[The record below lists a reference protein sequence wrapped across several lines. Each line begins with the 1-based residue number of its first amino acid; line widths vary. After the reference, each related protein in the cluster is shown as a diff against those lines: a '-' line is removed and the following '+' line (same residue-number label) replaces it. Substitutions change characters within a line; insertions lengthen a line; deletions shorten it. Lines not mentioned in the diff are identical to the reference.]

1 MITDTFPYCQ
11 ATQRQVKA
19 GRSPC
24 GSQRRRCPQ
33 CQRRYTEEPG
43 ENGYPETL
51 RPQAARMYVD
61 GMNYRR
67 IGRHLGVDHK
77 SVMNWVKAYT
87 DQLPEAAVPDDVNNA
102 EMDELYTFVGQK
114 KTGSTS

>member
-1 MITDTFPYCQ
+1 
-11 ATQRQVKA
+11 
-19 GRSPC
+19 
-24 GSQRRRCPQ
+24 
-33 CQRRYTEEPG
+33 
-43 ENGYPETL
+43 
-51 RPQAARMYVD
+51 MYVD

-87 DQLPEAAVPDDVNNA
+87 DQLPAAALPDDVNNA
-102 EMDELYTFVGQK
+102 ELDELWSFVGQK